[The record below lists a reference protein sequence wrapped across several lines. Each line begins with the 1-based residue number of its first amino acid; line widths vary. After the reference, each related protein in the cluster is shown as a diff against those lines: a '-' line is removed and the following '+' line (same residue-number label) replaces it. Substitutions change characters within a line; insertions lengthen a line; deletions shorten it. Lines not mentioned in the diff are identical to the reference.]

1 MKVAHMTYIQN
12 ISIHKFCR
20 GLLCPLLTGL
30 LLAGVFVPA
39 ATAEQIMATIVTAD
53 IPRYQKVYEAMT
65 TVLQS
70 GGFGEDKLKIFK
82 QSPNSDKMSL
92 TNSLRRAEAAGA
104 TLIVTYGSH
113 ATIIATETIKGTPLL
128 FADVYDPVVLGVVK
142 TLAAP
147 GTDASGATSKT
158 NPAILIEALMAIKP
172 VKTVG
177 VLYTKGE
184 KGSEE
189 QLAEIIE
196 KGKTFGFKVVA
207 ENARNPKEA
216 SELGT
221 KLSGAVEALFLTESV
236 AVAQQTKEILAA
248 AKASQ
253 CIVFSQIPGLVEEGA
268 LIGLEADL
276 EEQGKLV
283 AVHALQALQG
293 QKVHILPVREAKKVS
308 LKINNQ
314 TATQLGLTIPA
325 EVASK
330 AKLM

>member
-1 MKVAHMTYIQN
+1 MKHFVCNVFQVTLI
-12 ISIHKFCR
+12 C
-20 GLLCPLLTGL
+20 LTLTFGSADVVSAQQI
-30 LLAGVFVPA
+30 LAA
-39 ATAEQIMATIVTAD
+39 IVTAD
-53 IPRYQKVYEAMT
+53 LPRYQKVYDAMT
-65 TVLQS
+65 KVLQA
-70 GGFGEDKLKIFK
+70 GGFNEDKLKLFK
-82 QSPNSDKMSL
+82 QNPNADKMSL
-92 TNSLRRAEAAGA
+92 TNSLRRAESAGA

-113 ATIIATETIKGTPLL
+113 ATLIAKETIKDTPLL
-128 FADVYDPVVLGVVK
+128 FADVYDPVSLGVVK
-142 TLAAP
+142 TLVAP

-158 NPAILIEALMAIKP
+158 NQDLLIEALIAIKP
-172 VKTVG
+172 IKTVG

-189 QLAEIIE
+189 QLAEIKE
-196 KGKTFGFKVVA
+196 RGKSLGFEVVA
-207 ENARNPKEA
+207 ENARNPQEAIKLGNKLAKEA
-216 SELGT
+216 D
-221 KLSGAVEALFLTESV
+221 ALFLTESV
-236 AVAQQTKEILAA
+236 AVAKQAKDILASA
-248 AKASQ
+248 QAGD
-253 CIVFSQIPGLVEEGA
+253 CIVFSQIPDLVEAGA

-314 TATQLGLTIPA
+314 TAAQLGLTIPS

>member
-1 MKVAHMTYIQN
+1 MTNLRLPIVLN
-12 ISIHKFCR
+12 TLSRTLLIAFLCVSFLAS
-20 GLLCPLLTGL
+20 GLMSAPASAQQI
-30 LLAGVFVPA
+30 LAA
-39 ATAEQIMATIVTAD
+39 IITAD
-53 IPRYQKVYEAMT
+53 LPRYQKVYDAMT
-65 TVLQS
+65 TVLLA
-70 GGFGEDKLKIFK
+70 GGFSEDKLKVFK
-82 QSPNSDKMSL
+82 QSPNADKMSL
-92 TNSLRRAEAAGA
+92 TNSLRRAEASGA

-113 ATIIATETIKGTPLL
+113 ATLIAKETIKDTPLL
-128 FADVYDPVVLGVVK
+128 FADVYDPVSLGVVK

-158 NPAILIEALMAIKP
+158 NPGILVDALMAIKP

-189 QLAEIIE
+189 QLAEIKE
-196 KGKTFGFKVVA
+196 KSKAFGFKVIA

-216 SELGT
+216 TELGN
-221 KLSGAVEALFLTESV
+221 KLVGAVDALFLTESV
-236 AVAQQTKEILAA
+236 AVAKQTKEILAS
-248 AKASQ
+248 AKAGK
-253 CIVFSQIPGLVEEGA
+253 CIVFSQIPDLVEAGA

-314 TATQLGLTIPA
+314 TAVQLGLTIPP